1 MDFERFFCVVHAC
14 DDGGGRLACSNGEVW
29 GHTCL
34 EMFVHVQTLHC
45 CKAPGNPTQQVFC
58 PGFDPQQL
66 FLIFLFFFPL
76 VPLNTFILC
85 GLYSTCTVHVETLA
99 S

>member
-1 MDFERFFCVVHAC
+1 MHVMMVVEDLHAAMRRSG
-14 DDGGGRLACSNGEVW
+14 DLFSFK
-29 GHTCL
+29 
-34 EMFVHVQTLHC
+34 MFVHVQTLHQ
-45 CKAPGNPTQQVFC
+45 CKAPGNHTQQVFC

-66 FLIFLFFFPL
+66 FLIFLFFPL
-76 VPLNTFILC
+76 VPFNTFILC